1 LKNKNRVIEIVN
13 YQDGEGAN
21 VGVGALKQQL
31 CQKWSIDYVDQA
43 EDRKTTGL
51 YVPYQIHLGRA
62 FIIRSRMPMQRVL
75 TLTGGRNLVIKTHNR
90 QDNNQI
96 FFLDPD
102 TKTLKS
108 VAQNTKSID
117 IQGSGTSS
125 NLQIWNTNA
134 RWFQLFKYDNGA
146 IVNIKDG
153 RAMDV
158 SGNVDRDNQNVI
170 MFKRRNT
177 LNQQWDIVYLD
188 ALEAP
193 LKNGEWWA
201 DWGMYVGKEFSIVSK
216 MPGARYLDVREN
228 NVVINQRS
236 GKPTQKWTF
245 DYTSRTIIN
254 VATKKSLNLYNKT
267 VDVRSTTSEW
277 NQLWRFRGDMV
288 VNVKGKVL
296 HVDDNKDREGQNVG
310 IHVKQG
316 TRNQKWGIIYSD
328 QEDPMKKKT
337 EDEFGFRFGR
347 PFYIVSQMCSGRAI
361 KLSGR
366 NLVLARKTNSSNM
379 HFFFDQKSRTLK
391 SW

>member
-316 TRNQKWGIIYSD
+316 TRN
-328 QEDPMKKKT
+328 
-337 EDEFGFRFGR
+337 
-347 PFYIVSQMCSGRAI
+347 
-361 KLSGR
+361 
-366 NLVLARKTNSSNM
+366 
-379 HFFFDQKSRTLK
+379 
-391 SW
+391 